1 MVQILDPTDEREPVH
16 RELSQ
21 RPSHLSRVALLD
33 INKVRGNV
41 LIDQLQSKLSERMPG
56 VTFTRYK
63 KPTFARPAPPE
74 LLKQILAETD
84 FVIEALAD

>member
-1 MVQILDPTDEREPVH
+1 MVQILDPTDERKVLQ

-21 RPSHLSRVALLD
+21 RRAQLKQVALLD
-33 INKVRGNV
+33 INKARGNV
-41 LIDQLQSKLSERMPG
+41 LIDRLETRLSERMPG
-56 VTFTRYK
+56 VKFVRYK

-74 LLKQILAETD
+74 LLRQILAETD